1 MDEKAKLI
9 SEYERLRRVHHSL
22 WVQLD
27 TVDSRL
33 CAIERQLPD
42 EYTFP
47 GDPPLIERQSAVDYP
62 DDPPQDRL
70 PFRP

>member
-1 MDEKAKLI
+1 MMKDLI
-9 SEYERLRRVHHSL
+9 AEYERLRRVHHSL
-22 WVQLD
+22 WVQLN

-33 CAIERQLPD
+33 VEIERQLPD
-42 EYTFP
+42 EYTLP
-47 GDPPLIERQSAVDYP
+47 GDPPLIDRQSSEDYP

>member
-33 CAIERQLPD
+33 CAIEDKLPD

-47 GDPPLIERQSAVDYP
+47 GDPPLIEQLP
-62 DDPPQDRL
+62 DDPPTSL
-70 PFRP
+70 VGPSPSG